1 MNRAQRRLAEKHER
15 RGTQPQQE
23 KVVPLPF
30 LFDQFTV
37 FDFMDTFLQKIKN
50 GYIESVQGVPVFTDN
65 EGKLTELCPALMGW
79 IETWEFIF
87 EKIGVN
93 IPMAS
98 LRKIHNKLLYNS
110 PLSRA
115 EIYAAEV
122 TNNECMQLFR
132 SRKRKQITE
141 IAKLAQF
148 KILMED

>member
-1 MNRAQRRLAEKHER
+1 MNRATRRAMAKAK
-15 RGTQPQQE
+15 PMPPP
-23 KVVPLPF
+23 KVVSLPA
-30 LFDQFTV
+30 LFDEFTV
-37 FDFMDTFLQKIKN
+37 FDFMETFLQKLKN
-50 GYIESVQGVPVFTDN
+50 GYLESVQGVPVFRDN
-65 EGKLTELCPALMGW
+65 SGELTELCPALMGW

-122 TNNECMQLFR
+122 TNESCKQLFR
-132 SRKRKQITE
+132 TSKRKQITE

-148 KILMED
+148 KILLED